1 MWCSER
7 GLDPLTAPI
16 GGLADFLLHLFN
28 DLKLGPSSIKGH
40 RSAINSVWRVA
51 GRPDSDSHCLKALLD
66 SFSVDRPR
74 STVTLPKW
82 DLALVLRVLSKEPYE
97 PIQVLDFKK
106 LSSKTVFLLLLAS
119 ARRRSDIHAIDPRN
133 LTYTRHGVIL
143 EPIARFIPKAR
154 SCAAGEKR
162 YAPISIRSLDSITD
176 DPQELTLC
184 PVRALRAYDK
194 IASTR
199 VENRER
205 FFISTNHRGSS
216 VCLNTISAWVVKL
229 IREAY
234 NQASDAD
241 CRLYQTS
248 VHEVRALAASMAFQA
263 TFSLDNVLAAAQ
275 WAQPT
280 TFIDH
285 YMRDVSG
292 MQGRIHKINPCIIAG
307 AVFH

>member
-7 GLDPLTAPI
+7 HLDPLTAPI
-16 GGLADFLLHLFN
+16 GRLADFLLYHFD

-51 GRPDSDSHCLKALLD
+51 GRQDTESHNLKALLD
-66 SFSVDRPR
+66 TFSVDRPR

-82 DLALVLRVLSKEPYE
+82 DLALVLRVLTKEPYE
-97 PIQVLDFKK
+97 PIQDMDFKK

-119 ARRRSDIHAIDPRN
+119 ARRRGDIYAIDPQN
-133 LTYTRHGVIL
+133 ITYTRTGVVL
-143 EPIARFIPKAR
+143 EPVAKYIPKAR

-162 YAPISIRSLDSITD
+162 YAPISIRSLDSITSE
-176 DPQELTLC
+176 PEELTLC
-184 PVRALRAYDK
+184 PVRAIRAYDK
-194 IASTR
+194 IATAR
-199 VENRER
+199 VKNRKR

-234 NQASDAD
+234 NQATDTD
-241 CRLYQTS
+241 CKLHQTS
-248 VHEVRALAASMAFQA
+248 VHEVRALAASMSFQA
-263 TFSLDNVLAAAQ
+263 TYSLDNVLSAAQ

-280 TFIDH
+280 TFINH

-292 MQGRIHKINPCIIAG
+292 LQGRVHRINPCVIAG
-307 AVFH
+307 TVFH